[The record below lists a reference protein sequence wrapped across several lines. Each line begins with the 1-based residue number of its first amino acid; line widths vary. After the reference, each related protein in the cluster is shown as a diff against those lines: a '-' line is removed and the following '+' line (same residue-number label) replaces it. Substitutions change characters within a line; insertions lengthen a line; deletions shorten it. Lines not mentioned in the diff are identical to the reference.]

1 MKFFPDLVRCMP
13 VAENSP
19 KSIDKMG
26 GEGTAE
32 FLTVRYRSTTDDAV
46 MH

>member
-1 MKFFPDLVRCMP
+1 MYASGGEFT
-13 VAENSP
+13 EN
-19 KSIDKMG
+19 IDKMG